1 VGRDFSLDL
10 VFELVVGL
18 LAFDLVGDLVHG
30 LEVLQRDSRDGVV
43 HVVRVVREHGVVL
56 NFLRRLVG
64 ELLLG
69 TNEFHDE
76 RLRGLE
82 SLRDDVFVG
91 LDAAGLNEVPRVF
104 GRFGLNHHDGDVVL
118 AILARDNATGNDDV
132 EDGER
137 HLVDGGEC
145 NPGAVDEDHTN
156 TGDGTRE
163 REARDLGRRAGSV
176 DREGVVELTRCDR
189 EDSDD
194 DLNLVA
200 KTVDER
206 RTQRAVDETADEDRF
221 GRGASF
227 ASEERAGDLARG
239 VRTLFDVYGQREEV
253 ESFTRL
259 LARAGRAEK
268 HGFFVEICG
277 YRTLRL
283 LRKTARLESDDA
295 LAVLTVIDNGL
306 GKLDFGTFH

>member
-1 VGRDFSLDL
+1 MGRDFGLYL
-10 VFELVVGL
+10 VLELVVGL
-18 LAFDLVGDLVHG
+18 LTVDLVGDLVHAT
-30 LEVLQRDSRDGVV
+30 EFFECDTRNGVV
-43 HVVRVVREHGVVL
+43 HVIRVIREHGVVL
-56 NFLRRLVG
+56 DFLRRLVS

-91 LDAAGLNEVPRVF
+91 LDATGLNEVPRTF

-118 AILARDNATGNDDV
+118 AILARDHATGYDDV

-145 NPGAVDEDHTN
+145 NPGAVDENHAN
-156 TGDGTRE
+156 TGDGSRE
-163 REARDLGRRAGSV
+163 REARDLGRGAGGV

-189 EDSDD
+189 EHGDD

-200 KTVDER
+200 EAVDER
-206 RTQRAVDETADEDRF
+206 RTQRAVDKTADEDRF

-295 LAVLTVIDNGL
+295 LAELTVIDNGL